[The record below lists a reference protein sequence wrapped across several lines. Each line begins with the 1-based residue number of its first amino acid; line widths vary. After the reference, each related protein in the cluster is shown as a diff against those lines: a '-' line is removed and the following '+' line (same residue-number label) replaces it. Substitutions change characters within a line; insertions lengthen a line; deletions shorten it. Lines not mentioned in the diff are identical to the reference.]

1 MTHNWRVKPLN
12 LKFKSENSKMKQA
25 KAREKG
31 IINTQQQY
39 SDLGG
44 HSPSTG
50 HFLLCIMIY
59 ILTFFLTG
67 NIQIQFTFE
76 ISKELNTVP
85 GRPLMYNFC
94 KCMKQKKACVLGL
107 CP

>member
-1 MTHNWRVKPLN
+1 
-12 LKFKSENSKMKQA
+12 MKQA
-25 KAREKG
+25 KAREKE
-31 IINTQQQY
+31 IINTEQHY
-39 SDLGG
+39 SHLRG

-59 ILTFFLTG
+59 ILTFFLKG

-85 GRPLMYNFC
+85 GRSLMYNYE
-94 KCMKQKKACVLGL
+94 
-107 CP
+107 